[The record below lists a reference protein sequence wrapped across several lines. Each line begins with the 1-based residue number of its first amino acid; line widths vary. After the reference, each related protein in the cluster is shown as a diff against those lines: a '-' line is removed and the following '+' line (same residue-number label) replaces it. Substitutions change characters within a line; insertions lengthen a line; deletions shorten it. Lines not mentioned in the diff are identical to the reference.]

1 MLGSPHLNPAI
12 LLTRRSVAVGWHLPG
27 VHGQPAQTG
36 QNHLNGD
43 ADPTRFIRHV
53 RNPDKDAHARQSSA
67 LSEVGGGHTQPE
79 AMRQIGGMVRSIS
92 PQTRHAVESVLPQ
105 GAFREPNTDTQDTR
119 PLQSPSAPAI
129 QTSAKRRRTR
139 HSQLGFTYPPYTQS
153 IIDLL
158 ERQEDFND
166 KPVNVA
172 CDCGAEDDTGYLVT
186 IALHTV
192 LCLTNTRRFT
202 A

>member
-1 MLGSPHLNPAI
+1 M
-12 LLTRRSVAVGWHLPG
+12 RSVAVGWHLPG
-27 VHGQPAQTG
+27 VHEQPAQTG

-43 ADPTRFIRHV
+43 ADPSRITRHV
-53 RNPDKDAHARQSSA
+53 RNPDKDAHARQHSA
-67 LSEVGGGHTQPE
+67 LSEIGGEHTQPE

-92 PQTRHAVESVLPQ
+92 PQTRHAVESVLSQ
-105 GAFREPNTDTQDTR
+105 GVFREPNTDTQDTR
-119 PLQSPSAPAI
+119 PLQSPSAPATT

-158 ERQEDFND
+158 ERQEDINN

-172 CDCGAEDDTGYLVT
+172 CDCGAEDDTEDLVT

>member
-1 MLGSPHLNPAI
+1 M
-12 LLTRRSVAVGWHLPG
+12 RSVAVGWHLPG
-27 VHGQPAQTG
+27 VHEQPAQTD

-43 ADPTRFIRHV
+43 GDPSRITHHV
-53 RNPDKDAHARQSSA
+53 RNPDNDAHPRPPSA
-67 LSEVGGGHTQPE
+67 LSEIGGGHTQPE

-92 PQTRHAVESVLPQ
+92 PQTRHAVESVLSQ
-105 GAFREPNTDTQDTR
+105 GAFREPNMDTQDTR
-119 PLQSPSAPAI
+119 PLQSPSVPAT
-129 QTSAKRRRTR
+129 QASTKRRRTR

-158 ERQEDFND
+158 ERQEDINNKSF
-166 KPVNVA
+166 NVA
-172 CDCGAEDDTGYLVT
+172 CDCGAEDDTGDLVT

-192 LCLTNTRRFT
+192 LCLTNNRRFT